1 MAVGRRRPAVGATV
15 GPVAGAG
22 GTVRIRFGLAA
33 ATGGHDGPV
42 GFVLVVGGVLLLVH
56 LYLYWRLVRSTG
68 TGRAWRIGGAVVL
81 ALLFLTFLTAVATQR
96 SGPWQQIT
104 VLHLVG
110 NVWVALLLYLT
121 LVLLVAEVVRGVLL
135 LVRRARHTSTTPQRR
150 RAYARG
156 AAVTAGV
163 VAAGTVGYGITQ
175 AFAPITVV
183 QATVVV
189 PGLPAEFDGYR
200 IGLATDLHLGAI
212 SRAERTREVVDILA
226 AQDVDVA
233 TFVGDLVDG
242 TPDELAGAVAPLDV
256 LTGPDGPPD
265 GVLFTTGNH
274 EYYSDAPAWEAVLA
288 DRGLT
293 VLANAGMPVTR
304 DGARIWIAGV
314 NDYTGSDFGDPAD
327 VAAALQ
333 GRQDGDVTVLMA
345 HQPRQIEMAAAAG
358 VDLQLAGHTHGG
370 QVWPFHYAV
379 LAQQGTLAG
388 LSRLGDT
395 QLWTSR
401 GAGFWGPPVRVGAPS
416 DVSILT
422 LTAA

>member
-1 MAVGRRRPAVGATV
+1 MEFVFVF
-15 GPVAGAG
+15 G
-22 GTVRIRFGLAA
+22 GT
-33 ATGGHDGPV
+33 
-42 GFVLVVGGVLLLVH
+42 LLLAH
-56 LYLYWRLVRSTG
+56 LYLYWRLVASTG
-68 TGRAWRIGGAVVL
+68 TSRSWRIGGAVVL
-81 ALLFLTFLTAVATQR
+81 GLLFLTFVSALATQR
-96 SGPWQQIT
+96 SGPWQQVT
-104 VLHLVG
+104 PLHVVG
-110 NVWVALLLYLT
+110 NLWVAMVLYLT
-121 LVLLVAEVVRGVLL
+121 LVLLVAEIGRAVLL
-135 LVRRARHTSTTPQRR
+135 LVRRVRRAPTTPRRR

-163 VAAGTVGYGITQ
+163 VAAGTVGYGVTQ

-183 QATVVV
+183 QATIAV

-212 SRAERTREVVDILA
+212 SGIERTQEVVDILA

-242 TPDELAGAVAPLDV
+242 PPDQLAAAVAPLEA

-274 EYYSDAPAWEAVLA
+274 EYYSDAPAWEATLA

-293 VLANAGMPVTR
+293 VLANAGIPVTR
-304 DGARIWIAGV
+304 DGAELWIAGI
-314 NDYTGSDFGDPAD
+314 NDYTGTDFGDPAD
-327 VAAALQ
+327 LTAALA
-333 GRQDGDVTVLMA
+333 GRSADDVTVLMA
-345 HQPRQIEMAAAAG
+345 HQPRQVDLAAAAG
-358 VDLQLAGHTHGG
+358 VDLQLAGHTPGG
-370 QVWPFHYAV
+370 QIWPFHYAV

-388 LSRLGDT
+388 LSRVGDT

-401 GAGFWGPPVRVGAPS
+401 GAGFWGPPARVGAPS

-422 LTAA
+422 LTPA